1 MAKWKVKTGKADG
14 FLELGYKTKVYRGGK
29 LMGEGLANTRKE
41 SRERALDR
49 AIKKAAEKRKK

>member
-1 MAKWKVKTGKADG
+1 MD
-14 FLELGYKTKVYRGGK
+14 FLNGVIRQKFTEGGK

-49 AIKKAAEKRKK
+49 AIKKATEKRKK